1 MISSEFLGCMV
12 VWGIMF
18 LGAWVIVKISERKNA
33 TGKDNR

>member
-18 LGAWVIVKISERKNA
+18 LGAWLINIVERKNA